1 MERNSSFVTRKRR
14 YDSRGRLAQA
24 TRNRAAVLDAAAQ
37 LFLSQGY
44 AATTIASIA
53 ATAGVSVETVYK
65 AFGGKPG
72 LVRALRDRGLAG
84 KGPIHAEQRS
94 DRMRM
99 KEQDPRKIIR
109 SWGALVTEVAPRVSP
124 ILLLVRA
131 AASTDPQM
139 TKLLAE
145 MDADRHRRMT
155 INARHLHDGGHLR
168 SDVTLQQATDILWTY
183 SSAELYDLL
192 VLRRGW
198 PPERYGRF
206 VADAMIAALL
216 PMASKRRA

>member
-1 MERNSSFVTRKRR
+1 
-14 YDSRGRLAQA
+14 
-24 TRNRAAVLDAAAQ
+24 
-37 LFLSQGY
+37 
-44 AATTIASIA
+44 
-53 ATAGVSVETVYK
+53 
-65 AFGGKPG
+65 
-72 LVRALRDRGLAG
+72 
-84 KGPIHAEQRS
+84 
-94 DRMRM
+94 MRM

-131 AASTDPQM
+131 AASADPQM

-192 VLRRGW
+192 VLRRG
-198 PPERYGRF
+198 
-206 VADAMIAALL
+206 VATRALRPFCRRRHDCGSSTDDFEKTSVRRGSR
-216 PMASKRRA
+216 PMN